1 MAEVEASLL
10 VSLEKENGENEKLG
24 STTVSRL
31 LSQGLDAEND
41 LVRRESFNF
50 LFGSLRQ
57 STDSLLGSRLGSELF
72 GSRYGFGNTYV
83 LIDDMGIYFSSHA
96 VTFVIL
102 ALAVVGIVLFTLMVT
117 LSTTLGQCQG
127 KSIVILKP
135 DVCASF
141 ARNAEVNNL
150 QNWTLPQDCV
160 TFSALYFDS
169 GQYHADCAHAIDAAR
184 TYLAS
189 VVVES
194 DGQDMVVLELDDT
207 MLSSISLY
215 TQHHFKALPFKL
227 ETWNNHVSLTVMPP
241 LGPMASLYRELKVLN
256 WSLAIISER
265 FEAQRNDTVK
275 NLSNAG
281 YEGYTLILSFFLFVY
296 QPGQSLGH

>member
-1 MAEVEASLL
+1 MFICA
-10 VSLEKENGENEKLG
+10 
-24 STTVSRL
+24 
-31 LSQGLDAEND
+31 
-41 LVRRESFNF
+41 
-50 LFGSLRQ
+50 
-57 STDSLLGSRLGSELF
+57 ELF

-169 GQYHADCAHAIDAAR
+169 GQYHADCALAIDAAR

-215 TQHHFKALPFKL
+215 TQHHFK
-227 ETWNNHVSLTVMPP
+227 
-241 LGPMASLYRELKVLN
+241 
-256 WSLAIISER
+256 
-265 FEAQRNDTVK
+265 
-275 NLSNAG
+275 
-281 YEGYTLILSFFLFVY
+281 
-296 QPGQSLGH
+296 